1 MTGAEDTKTQRA
13 IASIITNE
21 SAANLGLAAG
31 GKASA
36 IFKAS
41 SVIVDVAS

>member
-21 SAANLGLAAG
+21 SAANLGLAARRKG
-31 GKASA
+31 ERNLQG
-36 IFKAS
+36 IQR
-41 SVIVDVAS
+41 DC